1 MNVSR
6 FVSVAG
12 AVVISAIQWAAIFSP
27 ALHMASAHAVGVPV
41 AGETSD
47 GSLPVVVITAH
58 RQS

>member
-6 FVSVAG
+6 FVSVAA
-12 AVVISAIQWAAIFSP
+12 AVVISALQWAAFFSP
-27 ALHMASAHAVGVPV
+27 QLHTPSVRAVGVPV
-41 AGETSD
+41 AGDAFD